1 MGAAEHFEAEAG
13 ELSEP
18 AAPGSG
24 PVPGITTVGDLA
36 RRVAPVAMAGD
47 RTLPLRPDLVAVVPG
62 GLRRGTV
69 IEVDGRGA
77 TTLALGLAA
86 APSAAGSWV
95 AAVGL
100 PELGLVAAAEAGV
113 DLARTA
119 VIPDA
124 GDRWATV
131 VATLVDAVDVVLTGR
146 PPRLR
151 PADARRLTARV
162 RERGSVLVVV
172 GVRWLDRTDL
182 HLTVAASA
190 WSGLGDGHGHLRQR
204 RVEVVVDGRGAAG
217 RRRRQTLDLT
227 GPWPELCPEP

>member
-1 MGAAEHFEAEAG
+1 MGAAESLRAG
-13 ELSEP
+13 GGAP
-18 AAPGSG
+18 APSRPDPPPLG
-24 PVPGITTVGDLA
+24 TLGDLA
-36 RRVAPVAMAGD
+36 RRVAPLAMAGE

-69 IEVDGRGA
+69 IELDGGGA
-77 TTLALGLAA
+77 TSLGLALAA

-95 AAVGL
+95 AVVGL
-100 PELGLVAAAEAGV
+100 PTLGLVAAAEAGL

-119 VIPDA
+119 VVTDA
-124 GDRWATV
+124 GDRWADV
-131 VATLVDAVDVVLTGR
+131 IATLTDAVDVVLTGR

-172 GVRWLDRTDL
+172 GARWPDRTDL
-182 HLTVAASA
+182 HLTVASST
-190 WSGLGDGHGHLRQR
+190 WSGVGDGHGHLRQR

-217 RRRRQTLDLT
+217 RRRRHTVDLT
-227 GPWPELCPEP
+227 GPWPEPDPEP